1 MAKQTSTYV
10 CQQCGYVSPQF
21 LGRCPE
27 CGTWSSL
34 VEQITQSGLLFKN
47 KISQSISEPIKLSD
61 IEKKA
66 YDRVKSGID
75 EFDRVMGGGIV
86 KGSVVLVAGDP
97 GIGKSTLL
105 SQLAIN
111 LSGKVSKSVKSVRS
125 VNTDYT
131 DPTEPTGNT
140 VLYVAG
146 EESPHQIKL
155 RIERINPNSNF
166 EILNETDVDAIIATI
181 SNLKPELVI
190 VDSVQTL
197 ETADLDSAPGS
208 ISQVR
213 ETAHRLQRLAKTLH
227 IPIFLVG
234 HVTKEGTVAGPRTL
248 EHLVDVVLSLEGD
261 PTNHFRILRSSKN
274 RFGPTDEIGIFE
286 MEESGMIEVK
296 NPSRIFIEQKI
307 NAPGSAVTVTV
318 NGLRPLLIEIQA
330 LVTKTNSPIPRRV
343 GTGVDSNRLMLL
355 VAVLIKRLKLPLY
368 DQDVFVNITGG
379 LRITE
384 PAADLAIAMAILSSF
399 KDLTLPPKSVF
410 IGEVGLLGELRT
422 VRNLEKRSSEAKKL
436 GFNQV
441 ISSANAKTLDKA
453 LSLAVS
459 N

>member
-1 MAKQTSTYV
+1 
-10 CQQCGYVSPQF
+10 
-21 LGRCPE
+21 
-27 CGTWSSL
+27 
-34 VEQITQSGLLFKN
+34 
-47 KISQSISEPIKLSD
+47 
-61 IEKKA
+61 
-66 YDRVKSGID
+66 
-75 EFDRVMGGGIV
+75 
-86 KGSVVLVAGDP
+86 
-97 GIGKSTLL
+97 
-105 SQLAIN
+105 
-111 LSGKVSKSVKSVRS
+111 
-125 VNTDYT
+125 
-131 DPTEPTGNT
+131 
-140 VLYVAG
+140 
-146 EESPHQIKL
+146 
-155 RIERINPNSNF
+155 
-166 EILNETDVDAIIATI
+166 
-181 SNLKPELVI
+181 VI

-197 ETADLDSAPGS
+197 ETGDLDSAPGS

-248 EHLVDVVLSLEGD
+248 EHLVDVVLWLEGD
-261 PTNHFRILRSSKN
+261 PTNQFRILRSTKN

-296 NPSRIFIEQKI
+296 NPSRIFVEQKV

-355 VAVLIKRLKLPLY
+355 VAVLTKRLKLPLY

-379 LRITE
+379 LKITE
-384 PAADLAIAMAILSSF
+384 PAADLAICMAILSSF

-436 GFNQV
+436 GFNKV
-441 ISSANAKTLDKA
+441 ISSENAKTLDKA
-453 LSLAVS
+453 LSLAIS
-459 N
+459 